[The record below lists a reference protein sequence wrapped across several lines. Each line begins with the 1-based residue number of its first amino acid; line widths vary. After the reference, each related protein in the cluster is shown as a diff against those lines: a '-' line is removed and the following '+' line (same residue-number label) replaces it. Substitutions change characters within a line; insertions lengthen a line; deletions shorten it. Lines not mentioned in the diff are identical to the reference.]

1 LYEEQELDMAT
12 ISASPR
18 VVSERLVR
26 PRLSVAFEAP
36 SAPVPAPVLLPPRV
50 RDIPAVRL
58 VVAVVMVFAA
68 ALIAFLM
75 APTAGSVAPATSV
88 SVGPMVAE
96 SAAQPAWTVAP
107 GETLWSIAEQVAP
120 GEDPRRVVLELQALN
135 GFGPGHTLQVGEVI
149 LVTGR
154 S

>member
-1 LYEEQELDMAT
+1 MAT

-26 PRLSVAFEAP
+26 PRLSVTFEAP
-36 SAPVPAPVLLPPRV
+36 AAPMPAAVLPSRL
-50 RDIPAVRL
+50 RDLPAVRL
-58 VVAVVMVFAA
+58 AVAVVMVFAA
-68 ALIAFLM
+68 ALTAFLM
-75 APTAGSVAPATSV
+75 APTADSAVPATAV
-88 SVGPMVAE
+88 HVGPLVAE
-96 SAAQPAWTVAP
+96 SAARPAWTVAP

-120 GEDPRRVVLELQALN
+120 GEDPRRVVMELQALN

-149 LVTGR
+149 QVTGR